1 MLTTI
6 EKVIFLQEISIF
18 EFISTEDL
26 AYIAAITYEIEV
38 KSGQHVYKE
47 GEISDAMYMVIE
59 GAVRLHR
66 DGEEV
71 TVARNKE
78 VFGSWS
84 LFDDEPRIATATTL
98 EDSLLLRVSKDD
110 FVDLLSD
117 HIRITQ
123 SVFKALVKSIRGQ
136 IYKAMDAN

>member
-6 EKVIFLQEISIF
+6 EKVIFLQEINIF
-18 EFISTEDL
+18 EFTSTEDL
-26 AYIAAITYEIEV
+26 AYIAAITDEIQV
-38 KSGQHVYKE
+38 KANNNIFKE

-66 DGEEV
+66 NGEEV

-78 VFGSWS
+78 VFGTWS

-98 EDSLLLRVSKDD
+98 ENSLLLRIAKED

-123 SVFKALVKSIRGQ
+123 SVFKALMKSIKGQ
-136 IYKAMDAN
+136 IYQAVDTN

>member
-18 EFISTEDL
+18 EFTSTEDL
-26 AYIAAITYEIEV
+26 AHIAAITDEIQV
-38 KSGQHVYKE
+38 KSKSNIFKE
-47 GEISDAMYMVIE
+47 GDISDAMYMVIE

-66 DGEEV
+66 DEEEV
-71 TVARNKE
+71 TVAKNKD
-78 VFGSWS
+78 VFGTWS

-98 EDSLLLRVSKDD
+98 EDSLLLRIAKED

-123 SVFKALVKSIRGQ
+123 SVFKALVKSMRGQ
-136 IYKAMDAN
+136 IYKAMDAS

>member
-26 AYIAAITYEIEV
+26 AYIAAITDEIEV
-38 KSGQHVYKE
+38 KSGNHVYKE

>member
-18 EFISTEDL
+18 EFTSTEDL
-26 AYIAAITYEIEV
+26 AYIAAITDVIQV
-38 KSGQHVYKE
+38 KEKLNLFKE
-47 GEISDAMYMVIE
+47 GDVSDSMYMVIE

-66 DGEEV
+66 SGEEV

-78 VFGSWS
+78 VFGIWS
-84 LFDDEPRIATATTL
+84 LFDDEPRIATATAT
-98 EDSLLLRVSKDD
+98 EDSLLLRIAKDD

-123 SVFKALVKSIRGQ
+123 SVFKALMKNIKGQ
-136 IYKAMDAN
+136 IYRAVDVD

>member
-26 AYIAAITYEIEV
+26 AYIAAITDEIEV
-38 KSGQHVYKE
+38 KSGKHVYKE

-66 DGEEV
+66 DGDEV

>member
-6 EKVIFLQEISIF
+6 EKVIFLQEINIF
-18 EFISTEDL
+18 EFVSTEDL
-26 AYIAAITYEIEV
+26 AYIATITDEMEV
-38 KSGQHVYKE
+38 KSGNTVFKE
-47 GEISDAMYMVIE
+47 GDISDAMYMVIE

-71 TVARNKE
+71 TIARGKE
-78 VFGSWS
+78 VFGTWS
-84 LFDDEPRIATATTL
+84 LFDDEPRIATGTALQDTV
-98 EDSLLLRVSKDD
+98 LLRVSKDE

-136 IYKAMDAN
+136 IYRAMDAN

>member
-18 EFISTEDL
+18 EFTSTEDL
-26 AYIAAITYEIEV
+26 AFIAAITDEIEI
-38 KSGQHVYKE
+38 KSKSNIFKE
-47 GEISDAMYMVIE
+47 GDVSDAMYMVIE

-66 DGEEV
+66 GGEEV
-71 TVARNKE
+71 TVAGSKE
-78 VFGSWS
+78 VFGTWS
-84 LFDDEPRIATATTL
+84 LFDDEPRIATATAT
-98 EDSLLLRVSKDD
+98 EDSLLLRIAKDD

-123 SVFKALVKSIRGQ
+123 SVFKALMKSIKGQ
-136 IYKAMDAN
+136 IYRAVDAT